1 MSRPSSHYAR
11 GSAFMLTP
19 GALPAAAPSTSIP
32 CWSPVPTDWDVRTD
46 DARVSG
52 ARKLDLG
59 PRTGQVENVRFGPFS
74 TDPAGFVSRVTSGL
88 PKKRLSCA
96 SPAVSPSRT
105 GRPLVSTTACILLVS
120 PPRDRLANKLLS
132 RLRSGSMLLAD
143 RGYAA
148 RNSKT

>member
-59 PRTGQVENVRFGPFS
+59 PTTGHVENVRFGPFS
-74 TDPAGFVSRVTSGL
+74 TDPAGFVGRLTSGL
-88 PKKRLSCA
+88 P
-96 SPAVSPSRT
+96 SR
-105 GRPLVSTTACILLVS
+105 SF
-120 PPRDRLANKLLS
+120 NS
-132 RLRSGSMLLAD
+132 RRSGYGCALMSPRPSPYRTRPA
-143 RGYAA
+143 
-148 RNSKT
+148 

>member
-32 CWSPVPTDWDVRTD
+32 CWSPVPTDLDVRTD

-59 PRTGQVENVRFGPFS
+59 PTTGHVENVRFGS
-74 TDPAGFVSRVTSGL
+74 LAERLVTS
-88 PKKRLSCA
+88 RC
-96 SPAVSPSRT
+96 
-105 GRPLVSTTACILLVS
+105 CLLVS
-120 PPRDRLANKLLS
+120 GYQTPVAAAS
-132 RLRSGSMLLAD
+132 RVWLIRQDG
-143 RGYAA
+143 
-148 RNSKT
+148 